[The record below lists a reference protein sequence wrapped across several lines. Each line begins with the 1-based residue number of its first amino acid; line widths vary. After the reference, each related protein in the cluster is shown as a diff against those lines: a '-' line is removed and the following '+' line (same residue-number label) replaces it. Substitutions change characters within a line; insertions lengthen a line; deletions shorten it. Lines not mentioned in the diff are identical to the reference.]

1 MSAEVLNSWKEIA
14 AYTGR
19 GIRTIQRWERELG
32 FPVRR
37 PREKSRSAVVAIK
50 SEIDRWFR
58 APHRLNNGN
67 QHHDRFFETHTR
79 LLRNTELLQART
91 SRLADCC
98 DVLKREIDRAMEI
111 GSRLQISF
119 ESRRPWRMD
128 GVVSPVAKQ
137 ESLSVLQHETRRA
150 AALVTALQNSIAGG
164 ASTGEV
170 SFQLGHSAGN
180 VT

>member
-58 APHRLNNGN
+58 APHRVTNGN
-67 QHHDRFFETHTR
+67 RHHDRHFETHTR
-79 LLRNTELLQART
+79 LLRNAELLQART

-98 DVLKREIDRAMEI
+98 GVLKREIDRALEI
-111 GSRLQISF
+111 GSRLQISCKN
-119 ESRRPWRMD
+119 SRARRMD
-128 GVVSPVAKQ
+128 SVVSSEKQAKMDLLKQ
-137 ESLSVLQHETRRA
+137 QAQRA
-150 AALVTALQNSIAGG
+150 SDLVTAIQSSFAGG
-164 ASTGEV
+164 GLNRANRPP
-170 SFQLGHSAGN
+170 LP
-180 VT
+180 